1 MVRLPVYQRILA
13 ELVRTNVPTV
23 SSEQLASLA
32 AVNAAKVRKDLSFLG
47 SFGTRGSGYDPTCLI
62 TQIERALGVDQDWAI
77 AVVGIGNL
85 GRALTNSEGFASRG
99 FNVTALF
106 DVDPNVIGEEIKGLR
121 VRHMNEIAS
130 LRSTERPAIGV
141 ITTPGWA
148 AQQVADLLV
157 QVGVTSL
164 LNFAP
169 RVLTVPAHVY
179 LRYVD
184 LSIELQVLGF
194 YRARR
199 GEAEPVA
206 ESEGD
211 RLPAIRSVGLAA
223 PTDLA

>member
-1 MVRLPVYQRILA
+1 VRLPVYQRILA
-13 ELVRTNVPTV
+13 ELVRTNVATV

-32 AVNAAKVRKDLSFLG
+32 AVNAAKVRKDLSLLG
-47 SFGTRGSGYDPTCLI
+47 SFGTRGSGYDPAYLI
-62 TQIERALGVDQDWAI
+62 DQIEHALGVDRNWTI

-99 FNVTALF
+99 FNVTAIF
-106 DVDPNVIGEEIKGLR
+106 DVDPAVIGEEIKGLR
-121 VRHMNEIAS
+121 VRHMDEIAT
-130 LRSTERPAIGV
+130 LRSSERPAIGV

-148 AQQVADLLV
+148 AQQVANLLV
-157 QVGVTSL
+157 AVGVTSL

-169 RVLTVPAHVY
+169 RVLTVPSHVH

-194 YRARR
+194 YR
-199 GEAEPVA
+199 
-206 ESEGD
+206 S
-211 RLPAIRSVGLAA
+211 RLDGATQRVDSDGGRVPLIRSVGLSA

>member
-1 MVRLPVYQRILA
+1 VYQRILA
-13 ELVRTNVPTV
+13 ELVRTNVATV

-32 AVNAAKVRKDLSFLG
+32 AVNAAKVRKDLSLLG
-47 SFGTRGSGYDPTCLI
+47 SFGTRGSGYDPAYLI
-62 TQIERALGVDQDWAI
+62 DQIEHALGVDRNWTI

-99 FNVTALF
+99 FNVTAIF
-106 DVDPNVIGEEIKGLR
+106 DVDPAVIGEEIKGLR
-121 VRHMNEIAS
+121 VRHMDEIAT
-130 LRSTERPAIGV
+130 LRSAERPAIGV

-148 AQQVADLLV
+148 AQEVANLLV
-157 QVGVTSL
+157 AVGVTSL

-169 RVLTVPAHVY
+169 RVLTVPPHVH

-194 YRARR
+194 YRSRLD
-199 GEAEPVA
+199 EPIQRVDTDA
-206 ESEGD
+206 D
-211 RLPAIRSVGLAA
+211 RVPLIRSVGLSA